1 MLVVAEEIAVAKKR
15 ANLPPLDPSPD
26 KDSDVERQAVIL
38 TMRGSGEWK
47 EWLQRLGKH
56 CRLKTAVLIEQ
67 SLMEYAEKRGFTEPP
82 PERTP

>member
-1 MLVVAEEIAVAKKR
+1 MLVVSEEIIVAKKR
-15 ANLPPLDPSPD
+15 AKESSPQASPD

-67 SLMEYAEKRGFTEPP
+67 ALMEYAEKRGFTDVP